1 MAATALLGGL
11 IAMFLKREAGEIAL
25 LLSIATTVLLLVLV
39 GSAAVEILSLLRSL
53 AQQASISDALLTPM
67 LKVLGI
73 EVVTN
78 LAAHICKDAGEGDL
92 APVACLQEGAAPC
105 KMAAECKTL
114 PVWQGYYDM
123 TRDYFSNITLADLMK
138 APMAD
143 NYVI

>member
-1 MAATALLGGL
+1 MIPVAATALLGGL

-39 GSAAVEILSLLRSL
+39 GSAALEILSLLRSL

-78 LAAHICKDAGEGDL
+78 LAAHIC
-92 APVACLQEGAAPC
+92 
-105 KMAAECKTL
+105 
-114 PVWQGYYDM
+114 
-123 TRDYFSNITLADLMK
+123 
-138 APMAD
+138 
-143 NYVI
+143 

>member
-1 MAATALLGGL
+1 MEQMRPVAATALLGGL
-11 IAMFLKREAGEIAL
+11 IAVFLKREAGEIAL

-78 LAAHICKDAGEGDL
+78 LAAHICKDAGEGGIASTVEL
-92 APVACLQEGAAPC
+92 AGAICALYASIPVIQAVLILIE
-105 KMAAECKTL
+105 EL
-114 PVWQGYYDM
+114 
-123 TRDYFSNITLADLMK
+123 L
-138 APMAD
+138 
-143 NYVI
+143 

>member
-1 MAATALLGGL
+1 MIPVAATALLGGL

-39 GSAAVEILSLLRSL
+39 GSAEILSLLRSL

-78 LAAHICKDAGEGDL
+78 LAAHICKDAGEGGIASTVEL
-92 APVACLQEGAAPC
+92 AGAICALYASIPVIQAVLILIE
-105 KMAAECKTL
+105 EL
-114 PVWQGYYDM
+114 
-123 TRDYFSNITLADLMK
+123 L
-138 APMAD
+138 
-143 NYVI
+143 

>member
-1 MAATALLGGL
+1 MEQMIPVAATALLGGL

-39 GSAAVEILSLLRSL
+39 GSAALEILSLLRSL

-78 LAAHICKDAGEGDL
+78 LAAHICKDAGEGGIASPVEL
-92 APVACLQEGAAPC
+92 AGAICALYTSIPVIQAVLILIE
-105 KMAAECKTL
+105 EL
-114 PVWQGYYDM
+114 
-123 TRDYFSNITLADLMK
+123 L
-138 APMAD
+138 
-143 NYVI
+143 

>member
-1 MAATALLGGL
+1 MIPVAATALLGGL

-39 GSAAVEILSLLRSL
+39 GSAALEILSLLRSL

-78 LAAHICKDAGEGDL
+78 LAAHICKDAGEGGL
-92 APVACLQEGAAPC
+92 LLRWSWRGLSAPC
-105 KMAAECKTL
+105 TPPFPSSRRC
-114 PVWQGYYDM
+114 
-123 TRDYFSNITLADLMK
+123 
-138 APMAD
+138 
-143 NYVI
+143 

>member
-1 MAATALLGGL
+1 MEQMIPVAATALLGGL
-11 IAMFLKREAGEIAL
+11 IAVFLKREAGEIAL

-78 LAAHICKDAGEGDL
+78 LAAQRPTM
-92 APVACLQEGAAPC
+92 APQ
-105 KMAAECKTL
+105 K
-114 PVWQGYYDM
+114 PVCALYA
-123 TRDYFSNITLADLMK
+123 SI
-138 APMAD
+138 P
-143 NYVI
+143 VIQAVLILIEELL

>member
-1 MAATALLGGL
+1 MEQMIPVAATALLGGL
-11 IAMFLKREAGEIAL
+11 IAVFLKREAGEISL

-78 LAAHICKDAGEGDL
+78 LAAHICKDGGGHL
-92 APVACLQEGAAPC
+92 RPVRLHSRHPG
-105 KMAAECKTL
+105 
-114 PVWQGYYDM
+114 G
-123 TRDYFSNITLADLMK
+123 ADLDRGV
-138 APMAD
+138 A
-143 NYVI
+143 VT